1 MSTSIFI
8 KTWENDLE
16 WLQFSLKSILK
27 HASGIDEIIIA
38 ADASCVSHVYPMAG
52 PARVISVPD
61 WENGYIQQQWVK
73 LNAHHYTNSDYI
85 LYVDSDCV
93 FKTAFS
99 PESFM
104 RDGKPILLKTKY
116 ELVGDGAIWK
126 PITENFVGW
135 AVEYE
140 YMRRLPWMYK
150 CSSLANFHHYFDDLE
165 YTLKSMVDRSFSEFN
180 ALGAYI
186 DKFESDE
193 YYISDTDDWV
203 PEAVSQQFWS
213 WGGVTPEIRETILR
227 HIYESA

>member
-16 WLQFSLKSILK
+16 WLQLSLKSILK
-27 HASGIDEIIIA
+27 HASGIDDIIIA

-73 LNAHHYTNSDYI
+73 LNADLYTDSEYI

-93 FKTAFS
+93 FKKAFS

-104 RDGKPILLKTKY
+104 RDGQPVLLKTPY
-116 ELVGDGAIWK
+116 TSLDSGSVWK
-126 PITENFVGW
+126 PITEDFVGW
-135 AVEYE
+135 EVEYE
-140 YMRRLPWMYK
+140 YMRRLPWMYRR
-150 CSSLANFHHYFDDLE
+150 SSLTNFKHYFENLE
-165 YTLKSMVDRSFSEFN
+165 HHLTSMEDRSFSEFN

-186 DKFESDE
+186 DRFEQDK
-193 YYISDTDDWV
+193 YFISNTEEWL
-203 PEAVSQQFWS
+203 PEEVSQQFWS